1 MFRAMASA
9 RCAQR
14 RQRRRC
20 GSGSPRR
27 SASRRSASFGCS
39 GEGKPCSIEDLHC
52 LPDAAGCPE
61 EMGLHRPDT
70 DAKKRGDLG
79 ERPILV
85 VAERE
90 DIALH
95 VGQGPDLLGDLPA
108 DLAAD
113 ASRLR
118 VRCEVDRLVELI
130 RNPTARGRYV
140 EIEGRFHHSS
150 PCSFEPVATL
160 VDDDPG
166 EPGIERAF
174 LPEPPQASP
183 RLDESVLCGTVGIVS
198 LAQNAVRQPGDRPLV
213 KLDEAPE
220 GLPIPRAGGAHEV
233 CRLRGPLGRPGG
245 FVGGRHSEV
254 TPRLDDR
261 RGGEN
266 EPGGGGGAG
275 RPPPPSPQ
283 PTPAPPPPPRPPHPP
298 PRAAPPPPGP

>member
-14 RQRRRC
+14 GHRRMCGYGSRRR
-20 GSGSPRR
+20 ST
-27 SASRRSASFGCS
+27 SRRSASFGCS
-39 GEGKPCSIEDLHC
+39 DEGKPCSIEDLHC

-61 EMGLHRPDT
+61 EMDLHRPDT
-70 DAKKRGDLG
+70 DAKKRRDLG
-79 ERPILV
+79 ERPVLV

-95 VGQGPDLLGDLPA
+95 VGQGPDLLGDLPG
-108 DLAAD
+108 DLAAG

-130 RNPTARGRYV
+130 RDLTARGRYV

-150 PCSFEPVATL
+150 PCSLEPVATL

-183 RLDESVLCGTVGIVS
+183 RLDESILCGTVGIVS
-198 LAQNAVRQPGDRPLV
+198 LVQNAVRQAGDRPLV

-220 GLPIPRAGGAHEV
+220 GLPIPRAGGAHES
-233 CRLRGPLGRPGG
+233 CRLRGPLGRPGS

-254 TPRLDDR
+254 TPRPDDG
-261 RGGEN
+261 RGGKVDRYGGEVSDGPVPESP
-266 EPGGGGGAG
+266 EPTVASAPLACQPDRPRGTSTG
-275 RPPPPSPQ
+275 R
-283 PTPAPPPPPRPPHPP
+283 R
-298 PRAAPPPPGP
+298 